1 MMKAIFKGQTIVFD
15 ENDQEDIIKLADAIG
30 YSVEYLT
37 AIIQK
42 MLGATGSFTCSIKMA
57 KDKFNELSESLDDMI
72 EKMQYE
78 HVNEIGEKPEYCTF
92 KSRLKPYDKRRFFQR
107 PVFWNRVR
115 SRLYKKP
122 P

>member
-1 MMKAIFKGQTIVFD
+1 MMKAIFKDQTIVFD
-15 ENDQEDIIKLADAIG
+15 ENDQEAIIKLADAIG
-30 YSVEYLT
+30 CSVENVI
-37 AIIQK
+37 AAIQK
-42 MLGATGSFTCSIKMA
+42 AIEAIGSFSCSIEMT